1 MTSIQER
8 YNELLTLT
16 QVYLFREFSLKDT
29 QVANPET
36 FHFFKK
42 KLASAPSLIPI
53 PQHKQNQQPLQP
65 SASQRNAPLPPA
77 PYPRQEPSKPPSDT
91 ILQPKAASPVK
102 TAAPLIDEV
111 PPTIAEDKSPV
122 KSAGSKEV
130 ALTPLPSS
138 STQRDQRE
146 FWQLFQTQF
155 PTTPLS
161 EAVPADTIA
170 KKIKDA
176 WLNEQMIPPII
187 ILSFHDGEKHLAFL
201 KNIARAVSLRLAPA
215 RVISA
220 PKIEQEKKWEAML
233 SSTGLRL
240 VIASDYGLYMQPGL
254 MKNYREVPQ
263 QAKHYLNNIPLL
275 LLSDLSLYLKEP
287 QLKPLLWRAICNEFA
302 SAPNQPPL

>member
-1 MTSIQER
+1 MTSIKER
-8 YNELLTLT
+8 YHELLALT
-16 QVYLFREFSLKDT
+16 QVYLFREYSLKGV
-29 QVANPET
+29 QAANPET
-36 FHFFKK
+36 FHFFRKK
-42 KLASAPSLIPI
+42 MASTPSLIPV

-65 SASQRNAPLPPA
+65 SASQSAVPLPPA
-77 PYPRQEPSKPPSDT
+77 PRNELSKPPSEKV
-91 ILQPKAASPVK
+91 LPPQAAAPVK
-102 TAAPLIDEV
+102 TAAPLIDV
-111 PPTIAEDKSPV
+111 APPALVENKYPV
-122 KSAGSKEV
+122 KSSGSKEV
-130 ALTPLPSS
+130 VLTPLPSS
-138 STQRDQRE
+138 STQRDHRE

-161 EAVPADTIA
+161 EVVPADTLA
-170 KKIKDA
+170 KKIKNA

-201 KNIARAVSLRLAPA
+201 KNIARAITLRLAPA

-220 PKIEQEKKWEAML
+220 PKLEQEKQWEALL

-240 VIASDYGLYMQPGL
+240 VIASDYGLYMQPAL

-302 SAPNQPPL
+302 SAPNQPPA